1 MWHGISKTARLC
13 GRGLRF
19 RGFTAAL
26 LNSSADDQRTYL
38 PFHTVKLN
46 SNPQYMFFFFFK
58 KKIPRIVGFVSVSCN
73 FLDTIN
79 NTLSHGLGEVLRGFL
94 RLSRNLR
101 VRKIFW

>member
-26 LNSSADDQRTYL
+26 LNSSADDQLTYL

-46 SNPQYMFFFFFK
+46 SNPQYMFSF
-58 KKIPRIVGFVSVSCN
+58 IPRIVGFMSVSCKKI
-73 FLDTIN
+73 LIPS
-79 NTLSHGLGEVLRGFL
+79 TLRFRMV
-94 RLSRNLR
+94 
-101 VRKIFW
+101 